1 MKKNANIITGV
12 IDLIVVISA
21 FVFPTWDFAEGGYGN
36 IYSWDWGSG
45 STIAAFSEITYY
57 NDGFAKI
64 LMIASFICLVVSAF
78 MMFSK
83 KNIKIFRIIQA
94 VASIV
99 IPIVYFLYHIS
110 AFDHVADY
118 AICELNGMGFLMV
131 VVCVVNAVLT
141 MMFVKEENSTK
152 EEQECIVNN
161 VEKA

>member
-1 MKKNANIITGV
+1 MKKNANIITGI
-12 IDLIVVISA
+12 IDLIVVVSA
-21 FVFPTWDFAEGGYGN
+21 FIFPTWDYAEGGYGN

-57 NDGFAKI
+57 NDGLAKI
-64 LMIASFICLVVSAF
+64 LMIASFICLVASAF

-131 VVCVVNAVLT
+131 AVFVVNAVLT
-141 MMFVKEENSTK
+141 MVFVKEENSTK
-152 EEQECIVNN
+152 EEDC
-161 VEKA
+161 